1 MEQIMNVVPYVLV
14 GLVIA
19 EAALLLYKYNR
30 AEFNRLALSAFL
42 FAEQELGSESG
53 QEKMA
58 FAIQKIIE
66 SLPVFLRKSLEI
78 AASLKKTD
86 LHGLTHELAQKVYEA
101 FKLLHP

>member
-1 MEQIMNVVPYVLV
+1 MEQFMNVAPYVLV

-19 EAALLLYKYNR
+19 EAALLLYKFNR
-30 AEFNRLALSAFL
+30 AEFDRLALEAFL
-42 FAEQELGSESG
+42 AVEKELGSESG

-66 SLPVFLRKSLEI
+66 SLPLFLRKSLEI
-78 AASLKKTD
+78 TASLKKTD

>member
-1 MEQIMNVVPYVLV
+1 MEQFMNVVPYVLV
-14 GLVIA
+14 GLIIA

-30 AEFNRLALSAFL
+30 SEFNRLALEAFL
-42 FAEQELGSESG
+42 YAEQILGSETG

-66 SLPVFLRKSLEI
+66 SLPLFLRKSLEI

>member
-1 MEQIMNVVPYVLV
+1 MEQFMNAVPYVLV

-19 EAALLLYKYNR
+19 EAALLLYKFNR
-30 AEFNRLALSAFL
+30 AEFDRLALEAFL
-42 FAEQELGSESG
+42 AVEKELGSESG

-66 SLPVFLRKSLEI
+66 SLPLFLRKSLEI
-78 AASLKKTD
+78 TASLKKTD